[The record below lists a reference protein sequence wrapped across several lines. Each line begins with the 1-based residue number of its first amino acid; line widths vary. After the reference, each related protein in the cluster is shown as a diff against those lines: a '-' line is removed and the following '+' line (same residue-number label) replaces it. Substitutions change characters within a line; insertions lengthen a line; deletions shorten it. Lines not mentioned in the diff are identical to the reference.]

1 MQLLEKESSSIRQS
15 LSARLKF
22 LSSVDPISAFP
33 ISAIPVDVSGPVFS
47 SSDCTN
53 AQNCRLFLSSHLT
66 KARNVVQMVLSSV
79 EGSDTSKL
87 AAELDDIIRSQ
98 SIVLEEI
105 SSANDSLNA
114 VWSEHV
120 QAGALTGFSFAASQ
134 ADAVTKHVRKQL
146 LQLLNKHIA
155 WVQSIPKIVQTLH
168 DSQFSRI
175 FLEFLQANPSSKDS
189 HADLY
194 KLLRD
199 VDVVVSDKI
208 NPNGTVLLEVR
219 QWCVQQVTNLWRV
232 YIRDSGQ
239 ALRDSSPE
247 LFVGAEDPSNNFWNR
262 QKAIPILSPDAWA
275 SMNLKDDIGVE
286 PCDMRQ
292 NSFKEFV
299 LNKQA
304 GVSTVLKEIDS
315 AIDSF
320 EQSLK
325 QKIKSSSAPAVFNEV
340 LSKILSAKSSIKA
353 GIKVLASAE
362 EDSDFHPKF
371 VAKYSKVF
379 ETTKL
384 STSKLVSNFQKSF
397 SLESSQR
404 IGKAFDPLD
413 WVYKHSPLLSQSFLY
428 FLQEKGA
435 GVSHSS
441 ADSCHMLL
449 LDVDLN
455 FGIACIP
462 NFQSFHD
469 LRNAVCNCFLK
480 DYSVLIPGSDLDPGW
495 QSLVDEK
502 QFHRRYVPAH
512 FESIKI
518 ALPDFPMKYSE
529 RCVESLVLSLADGV
543 MDKLFIERQ
552 REEFLDDVSNSVR
565 RLTLLLKRYPVKDSE
580 LKFLKLLANLPSL
593 GRLCDNKLK
602 AYARKIDRYGSAY
615 CEFIKELVAS
625 TQDLQSRIESRDN
638 GLTKPEKVLEKAD
651 DSFQSLSKLF
661 SKLCKAG
668 NGLRKIPSLLEFCAE
683 FVNFS
688 MSASPDGVLSALLHL
703 NRAESRLSTSL
714 LPKLD
719 AVEPFLM
726 CIKEAGY
733 VMKTG
738 SEWFYPSHTRSLQLN
753 GWSEK
758 PDVDVPFMASSF
770 FSEAAPF
777 IQKDDKKS
785 AEKDSLIFM
794 VTNLTRRFT
803 ENFKKL
809 GLASTDV
816 LTNKLRQS
824 VNALAQNIKDFSAA
838 NSVLVT
844 TCTDIH
850 TNSSKEYA
858 AAIVS
863 LVFDDKASGSIKRHL
878 IEVHD
883 AVKSLNQSLIVLQ
896 DLQFSRALLRITKDP
911 AKEFWKPSS
920 NSLSPVFVKLRDAFN
935 ALHAVDMKV
944 SDVINPDGCSYLTS
958 MEWFSHKLRTLEDW
972 ATQLSSEQIEMLNS
986 LPSSESSDIQYWLRE
1001 SAVLTLDPGAF
1012 DVVHWSIDKEQASTR
1027 STAPRALNEAF
1038 QSLVVDSKEPVSE
1051 LMQFAESSV
1060 KDACDAIESQFTG
1073 YSSLKAAK
1081 SKDAPKSGPVFDEFT
1096 AVNEIVQALESN
1108 SKKLKSAVQA
1118 VLENFN
1124 KLSSALSSFEKKT
1137 EATVSKIQE
1146 KLLSIS
1152 ATWEGKF
1159 NEAFKKYCKSMDVTS
1174 IHNGRFQLSQI
1185 FVDYWRVVGR
1195 SHALPVANSFL
1206 RILRCFDNDVIAF
1219 FRPATK
1225 PLLELR
1231 RHLISLRCRA
1241 ECDASAIE
1249 ECVFN
1254 LSEVLPVDKFNWP
1267 TQVSTR
1273 PSALVTYDR
1282 SQVME
1287 SRFSD
1292 VRVESFLTEL
1302 RLRLANIKV
1311 ALENARVL

>member
-1 MQLLEKESSSIRQS
+1 MQVLEKESSSIRQS
-15 LSARLKF
+15 LSARLRF
-22 LSSVDPISAFP
+22 LSSVDPISSFP
-33 ISAIPVDVSGPVFS
+33 ISPIPADVRGSVFS
-47 SSDCTN
+47 CSDCSN
-53 AQNCRLFLSSHLT
+53 AQSCRLFLSSHLT

-87 AAELDDIIRSQ
+87 AAELDDVLRSQ

-105 SSANDSLNA
+105 SSGNDSLNA

-120 QAGALTGFSFAASQ
+120 RAGALTGFSFGAGQ

-146 LQLLNKHIA
+146 LQLLNRHIA

-168 DSQFSRI
+168 DLQFSRI
-175 FLEFLQANPSSKDS
+175 FLEFLQANSSSKDS

-194 KLLRD
+194 KMLRD
-199 VDVVVSDKI
+199 VDVLISDKI
-208 NPNGTVLLEVR
+208 NPNGAILLEVR
-219 QWCVQQVTNLWRV
+219 QWCVQQVTKLWRV

-247 LFVGAEDPSNNFWNR
+247 LFVGAEDPSSNFWNR
-262 QKAIPILSPDAWA
+262 QKAIPVLSPDAWA

-286 PCDMRQ
+286 PCEMRQ
-292 NSFKEFV
+292 NAFKEFV
-299 LNKQA
+299 LTKQS
-304 GVSTVLKEIDS
+304 GVNTVLKEIDS
-315 AIDSF
+315 ALDSF
-320 EQSLK
+320 EQLLK
-325 QKIKSSSAPAVFNEV
+325 LKIKLSSAPAVFNEV
-340 LSKILSAKSSIKA
+340 LSKLLSAKSSIKT

-371 VAKYSKVF
+371 VAKFSKVL
-379 ETTKL
+379 ETCTL

-404 IGKAFDPLD
+404 IGKVFDPLN
-413 WVYKHSPLLSQSFLY
+413 WVYKHSPLLSQSFLF

-455 FGIACIP
+455 FAIACIP
-462 NFQSFHD
+462 NFQAFHD
-469 LRNAVCNCFLK
+469 LRDAVCNSFLK
-480 DYSVLIPGSDLDPGW
+480 DFSDLIPGFDLNLGW

-502 QFHRRYVPAH
+502 QFHRHYISPY
-512 FESIKI
+512 FQSIKV

-529 RCVESLVLSLADGV
+529 RCVESLLLSLADGI
-543 MDKLFIERQ
+543 MDKLFIDRQ
-552 REEFLDDVSNSVR
+552 REEFLDDVSNSVH
-565 RLTLLLKRYPVKDSE
+565 RLTLLLKRYLVKDSE
-580 LKFLKLLANLPSL
+580 LKFLKLLQNLPSL

-602 AYARKIDRYGSAY
+602 AYSRKVDRYGSAY
-615 CEFIKELVAS
+615 CEFIKELVVS

-638 GLTKPEKVLEKAD
+638 GLTKPEKVLEKAE
-651 DSFQSLSKLF
+651 DSFQSLTKLF

-668 NGLRKIPSLLEFCAE
+668 QSLRKIPSLLEFCAE

-688 MSASPDGVLSALLHL
+688 MSASPDGVLSALLVL
-703 NRAESRLSTSL
+703 NRAESRLLTSL

-733 VMKTG
+733 VMKVG

-758 PDVDVPFMASSF
+758 PDVEVPFMASSF
-770 FSEAAPF
+770 FSEAAPY

-785 AEKDSLIFM
+785 LEKDSLIFM
-794 VTNLTRRFT
+794 VTNLTRLFT

-809 GLASTDV
+809 GLTSTDV

-824 VNALAQNIKDFSAA
+824 VSALAQNIKDFSTA
-838 NSVLVT
+838 NSVLVA
-844 TCTDIH
+844 TCSDIH
-850 TNSSKEYA
+850 TNSSKEYT
-858 AAIVS
+858 AAILS
-863 LVFDDKASGSIKRHL
+863 LVFDEKASGSIKRHL

-883 AVKSLNQSLIVLQ
+883 AVKSLNQSLIALQ
-896 DLQFSRALLRITKDP
+896 DLQFSRALLRIAKDP
-911 AKEFWKPSS
+911 AKDFWKPSFD
-920 NSLSPVFVKLRDAFN
+920 SLSPSFVKLRDAFN
-935 ALHAVDMKV
+935 TLHAVDIKV
-944 SDVINPDGCSYLTS
+944 SDIINPDGCSYLTS
-958 MEWFSHKLRTLEDW
+958 MEWFSHKLRQDW
-972 ATQLSSEQIEMLNS
+972 ATQLSSEQIEMLDS
-986 LPSSESSDIQYWLRE
+986 LPSSESSSIQYWLRE
-1001 SAVLTLDPGAF
+1001 SALLTLDPGAF
-1012 DVVHWSIDKEQASTR
+1012 DNVHWSIDKEQTSTR
-1027 STAPRALNEAF
+1027 STVPRALNEPF

-1051 LMQFAESSV
+1051 LMQSAESSV

-1073 YSSLKAAK
+1073 YSSLKAVK
-1081 SKDAPKSGPVFDEFT
+1081 SKDAPKSGPLLDEFT
-1096 AVNEIVQALESN
+1096 AVNEIIQALESN

-1124 KLSSALSSFEKKT
+1124 KLTFALSSFEKKT

-1152 ATWEGKF
+1152 ATWESKF
-1159 NEAFKKYCKSMDVTS
+1159 NDAFKKYCKSMDVAS

-1206 RILRCFDNDVIAF
+1206 RILRCFDNDVISF

-1241 ECDASAIE
+1241 ECDSSAIE

-1282 SQVME
+1282 SHVME

-1292 VRVESFLTEL
+1292 VRVESFLMEL
-1302 RLRLANIKV
+1302 RLRMANIKV